1 MHILIKI
8 SAMGGSASG
17 GKDKKVKISLFQGKK
32 EVDFVDILDEH
43 KLSEALLPE
52 IDRLLKKNSLKS
64 EEINKMEVKSDQN
77 DNFTTTRIVKS
88 VANTWNWAK
97 TVD

>member
-1 MHILIKI
+1 MKILIKI
-8 SAMGGSASG
+8 E
-17 GKDKKVKISLFQGKK
+17 DKKVKISLFKGKK
-32 EVDFVDILDEH
+32 EVDFVDILDEY
-43 KLSEALLPE
+43 KLSEVLLPE
-52 IDRLLKKNSLKS
+52 IDRILKKNGLKA
-64 EEINKMEVKSDQN
+64 EEIERIEVKSDQN